1 MARGPEPIPPL
12 FSDQSR
18 NGLTKPGKKSMVIE
32 EQIKTGGTYVPDDP
46 VGAAADGHD
55 RRLVLGR
62 DLELVAEY
70 VVEEEAAAVRHRR
83 PELGHRSAVHSQ
95 AQPRNS
101 QNPIT
106 GARQHART
114 HAQRDEAEAEL
125 MIDFI
130 PALDSC
136 RGEEERIINRKG
148 RLR

>member
-1 MARGPEPIPPL
+1 MGR
-12 FSDQSR
+12 
-18 NGLTKPGKKSMVIE
+18 
-32 EQIKTGGTYVPDDP
+32 TYVPDDP

-70 VVEEEAAAVRHRR
+70 VVQEEAAAVCHRR

-95 AQPRNS
+95 TAS
-101 QNPIT
+101 QTNQQSAKNPIT
-106 GARQHART
+106 GNT
-114 HAQRDEAEAEL
+114 HAQRDEAEL

-130 PALDSC
+130 LALDSC
-136 RGEEERIINRKG
+136 SGEEERIINRKG